1 MITGFFPGRIRLRSP
16 VFKNQAI
23 ADRAFS
29 LFTDF
34 PPVTHAEHNTTTG
47 SILIEYDV
55 TQLPTETLQ
64 QLLPFFKKFEEAAD
78 AYSENNSQPLL
89 NMLDE
94 LEAYLKNLFFDYNDK

>member
-34 PPVTHAEHNTTTG
+34 HPVTHAEL
-47 SILIEYDV
+47 SLIHI
-55 TQLPTETLQ
+55 
-64 QLLPFFKKFEEAAD
+64 
-78 AYSENNSQPLL
+78 
-89 NMLDE
+89 
-94 LEAYLKNLFFDYNDK
+94 

>member
-47 SILIEYDV
+47 SILIE
-55 TQLPTETLQ
+55 
-64 QLLPFFKKFEEAAD
+64 KFEEAAD